1 MSPRRE
7 PLLWI
12 QCLALGAIPLE
23 LLLIRVL
30 LAGADPGPVPG
41 VERLLLWGVGA
52 AAPAAALWTRPADWA
67 SLLVVR
73 LPTAGRRQDQ
83 QRLSQGQT
91 MALSGSAVVA
101 AAVLLLP
108 LIWWL
113 DNSAVLVNE
122 FSPVAAQS
130 RLMTLLLSTP
140 LLALIVWQLQQLIQA
155 GVWLIR
161 DDDGAAS
168 DASGDNTDLLL
179 QRTSFGLQ
187 VLQLEPLV
195 WPDPPPAGPAPN
207 STTTSPSTSATAEVP
222 EATSVSTAVA
232 VEQDEAGEEDE
243 SPGLD
248 SEVAEVDGLS
258 GGESEGHGEQ
268 AEPGGGE
275 EGEPEGTTET
285 PPGVRD
291 SCNSRARMAG
301 SRPCWA
307 WTVDSR
313 RGSAMD
319 QC

>member
-130 RLMTLLLSTP
+130 RLVTLLLSTP

-168 DASGDNTDLLL
+168 DASGDNTDLLM

-195 WPDPPPAGPAPN
+195 WPDPPPTGPAPN

-222 EATSVSTAVA
+222 EAEATSVSTAVA
-232 VEQDEAGEEDE
+232 VEPDEAGEEDE

-268 AEPGGGE
+268 AESGGSE

-285 PPGVRD
+285 PPGG
-291 SCNSRARMAG
+291 A
-301 SRPCWA
+301 
-307 WTVDSR
+307 
-313 RGSAMD
+313 
-319 QC
+319 

>member
-101 AAVLLLP
+101 AALLLLP

-130 RLMTLLLSTP
+130 RLVTLLLSTP

-155 GVWLIR
+155 SVWLIR
-161 DDDGAAS
+161 DDDGVAS
-168 DASGDNTDLLL
+168 DSSGDSADLLM

-187 VLQLEPLV
+187 LLQLEPLV
-195 WPDPPPAGPAPN
+195 WPDPPPARPAPD
-207 STTTSPSTSATAEVP
+207 STAEVP
-222 EATSVSTAVA
+222 EAASISTAVA
-232 VEQDEAGEEDE
+232 VEPDEAGEENE
-243 SPGLD
+243 SPSLD
-248 SEVAEVDGLS
+248 PEVAEVDSLS
-258 GGESEGHGEQ
+258 GGESEGHGEE
-268 AEPGGGE
+268 AESGGGE
-275 EGEPEGTTET
+275 QGEPEGTTET
-285 PPGVRD
+285 PPGG
-291 SCNSRARMAG
+291 A
-301 SRPCWA
+301 
-307 WTVDSR
+307 
-313 RGSAMD
+313 
-319 QC
+319 

>member
-168 DASGDNTDLLL
+168 DASGDNADLLL

-187 VLQLEPLV
+187 VLQLEHLV

-232 VEQDEAGEEDE
+232 VEPDEAGEEDE

-258 GGESEGHGEQ
+258 GGESEGHSEQ
-268 AEPGGGE
+268 AESGGSE

-285 PPGVRD
+285 PPGG
-291 SCNSRARMAG
+291 A
-301 SRPCWA
+301 
-307 WTVDSR
+307 
-313 RGSAMD
+313 
-319 QC
+319 

>member
-52 AAPAAALWTRPADWA
+52 VAPAAALWTRPADWA

-73 LPTAGRRQDQ
+73 LPTAGRRQEQ

-91 MALSGSAVVA
+91 RALSGSAVVA
-101 AAVLLLP
+101 ASVLLLP

-122 FSPVAAQS
+122 FSPIAAQS
-130 RLMTLLLSTP
+130 RLVTLLLSTP

-155 GVWLIR
+155 SVWLIW
-161 DDDGAAS
+161 DDDGVAS
-168 DASGDNTDLLL
+168 DSSGDGTDLLM

-195 WPDPPPAGPAPN
+195 WPDPPPARPAPN
-207 STTTSPSTSATAEVP
+207 STTTSATAEVP
-222 EATSVSTAVA
+222 EDTSVSTAVA
-232 VEQDEAGEEDE
+232 VEPDEAGEEDE

-248 SEVAEVDGLS
+248 PEVAEVDSLS
-258 GGESEGHGEQ
+258 SGESEGHGEQ
-268 AEPGGGE
+268 AESGGSE
-275 EGEPEGTTET
+275 QGEPEGTTET
-285 PPGVRD
+285 PPGG
-291 SCNSRARMAG
+291 A
-301 SRPCWA
+301 
-307 WTVDSR
+307 
-313 RGSAMD
+313 
-319 QC
+319 

>member
-52 AAPAAALWTRPADWA
+52 VAPAAALWTRPADWA

-73 LPTAGRRQDQ
+73 LPTAGRRPEQ

-91 MALSGSAVVA
+91 RALSGSAVVA
-101 AAVLLLP
+101 ASVLLLP

-130 RLMTLLLSTP
+130 RLVTLLLSTP

-155 GVWLIR
+155 SVWLIR
-161 DDDGAAS
+161 NDDGVAS
-168 DASGDNTDLLL
+168 DSSGDGTDLLM

-195 WPDPPPAGPAPN
+195 WPDPPPARPAPK
-207 STTTSPSTSATAEVP
+207 STTTSSSTSATAAVP

-232 VEQDEAGEEDE
+232 VEPDEAGEEDE

-248 SEVAEVDGLS
+248 PEVAEVDSLS
-258 GGESEGHGEQ
+258 SGKSEGHGEQ
-268 AEPGGGE
+268 AEAGGSE
-275 EGEPEGTTET
+275 QGEPEGTTET
-285 PPGVRD
+285 PPGG
-291 SCNSRARMAG
+291 A
-301 SRPCWA
+301 
-307 WTVDSR
+307 
-313 RGSAMD
+313 
-319 QC
+319 

>member
-52 AAPAAALWTRPADWA
+52 VAPAAALWTRPADWA

-73 LPTAGRRQDQ
+73 LPTAGRRQEQ

-91 MALSGSAVVA
+91 RALSGSAVVA
-101 AAVLLLP
+101 ATVLLLP

-122 FSPVAAQS
+122 VSPVAAQS
-130 RLMTLLLSTP
+130 RLVTLLLSTP

-155 GVWLIR
+155 SVWLIW
-161 DDDGAAS
+161 DDDGVAS
-168 DASGDNTDLLL
+168 DSSGDGTDLLM

-195 WPDPPPAGPAPN
+195 WPDPPPARPAPN
-207 STTTSPSTSATAEVP
+207 STTTSATAEVP
-222 EATSVSTAVA
+222 EDTSVSTAVA
-232 VEQDEAGEEDE
+232 VEPDEAGEEDE

-248 SEVAEVDGLS
+248 PEVAEVDSLS
-258 GGESEGHGEQ
+258 SGESEGHGEQ
-268 AEPGGGE
+268 AESGGSE
-275 EGEPEGTTET
+275 QGEPEGTTET
-285 PPGVRD
+285 PPGG
-291 SCNSRARMAG
+291 A
-301 SRPCWA
+301 
-307 WTVDSR
+307 
-313 RGSAMD
+313 
-319 QC
+319 

>member
-91 MALSGSAVVA
+91 RALSGSAVVA
-101 AAVLLLP
+101 ASVLLLP

-130 RLMTLLLSTP
+130 RLVTLLLSTP

-155 GVWLIR
+155 SVWLIR
-161 DDDGAAS
+161 DDDGVAS
-168 DASGDNTDLLL
+168 DSSGDGTDLLM

-195 WPDPPPAGPAPN
+195 WPDPPPAPPAPNN
-207 STTTSPSTSATAEVP
+207 STTTSSSTSATAAVP

-232 VEQDEAGEEDE
+232 VEPDEAGEEDE

-248 SEVAEVDGLS
+248 PEVAEVDSLS
-258 GGESEGHGEQ
+258 SGESKGHGEQ
-268 AEPGGGE
+268 AESGGSE
-275 EGEPEGTTET
+275 QGEPEGTTET
-285 PPGVRD
+285 PPGG
-291 SCNSRARMAG
+291 A
-301 SRPCWA
+301 
-307 WTVDSR
+307 
-313 RGSAMD
+313 
-319 QC
+319 